1 MTAEY
6 GRGLKAVVS
15 VLPLPSMGPEHAP
28 AQCGLEGW
36 RSRLWVGGGEAPE
49 GEKGARG
56 WRGVGGTWR
65 RGSGD
70 AERRPSWSL
79 RGLLAPKSSGCMNNK

>member
-1 MTAEY
+1 MIRH
-6 GRGLKAVVS
+6 GIIS

-56 WRGVGGTWR
+56 WGGVGWGAPGGGEVVMQ
-65 RGSGD
+65 RGGRVGASV
-70 AERRPSWSL
+70 
-79 RGLLAPKSSGCMNNK
+79 GCLPLNQAAA

>member
-28 AQCGLEGW
+28 AQCGLEG
-36 RSRLWVGGGEAPE
+36 
-49 GEKGARG
+49 
-56 WRGVGGTWR
+56 
-65 RGSGD
+65 
-70 AERRPSWSL
+70 
-79 RGLLAPKSSGCMNNK
+79 